1 MQKRVLEGLE
11 PNRVFYHFENI
22 CMIPHGSGN
31 EEKLCDYCE
40 EFARAHSLS
49 SIRDKANNLIIF
61 KAGTKGYENHPAIII
76 QGHLDMVCAKRDGAE
91 IDMQK
96 DPLKLK
102 TYGEYLGAEDTSLG
116 GDDGIAVAYCLALL
130 ESDDIPHPPLEIV
143 LTTDE
148 EVGMTGAFALDTSPL
163 TAKMM
168 LNIDSENE
176 GVFTVGCAGGLRI
189 NTRVAIERESVTR
202 CVAKITVGGLLGGH
216 SGVEINCGRA
226 NSNIVLG
233 KLLKAIGDQCEIS
246 LISLSGGE
254 KDNVITSLSSAEIAC
269 NTKDLEKISSLVKAF
284 EKSFKSEFGEVEK
297 GAFFILQNKGEMTVS
312 ATKKSDSDNILS
324 YISSLPFG
332 VYRMSEEIKGLVETS
347 NNFGVLLLE
356 ESSLRA
362 DFSVR
367 SSKMRERD
375 LLAEKICD
383 IAKSHGAKCEIKAP
397 YPAWE
402 YKAESHLREVM
413 VESYK
418 RLTGETPEIEIIHA
432 GLECGLFSE
441 RIEGLD
447 AVSIGPNMKEIHS
460 FNERLEISS
469 VERTWKFIKEV
480 LKNL

>member
-1 MQKRVLEGLE
+1 
-11 PNRVFYHFENI
+11 
-22 CMIPHGSGN
+22 
-31 EEKLCDYCE
+31 
-40 EFARAHSLS
+40 
-49 SIRDKANNLIIF
+49 
-61 KAGTKGYENHPAIII
+61 
-76 QGHLDMVCAKRDGAE
+76 
-91 IDMQK
+91 
-96 DPLKLK
+96 
-102 TYGEYLGAEDTSLG
+102 
-116 GDDGIAVAYCLALL
+116 
-130 ESDDIPHPPLEIV
+130 
-143 LTTDE
+143 
-148 EVGMTGAFALDTSPL
+148 
-163 TAKMM
+163 
-168 LNIDSENE
+168 
-176 GVFTVGCAGGLRI
+176 
-189 NTRVAIERESVTR
+189 
-202 CVAKITVGGLLGGH
+202 
-216 SGVEINCGRA
+216 
-226 NSNIVLG
+226 
-233 KLLKAIGDQCEIS
+233 
-246 LISLSGGE
+246 
-254 KDNVITSLSSAEIAC
+254 
-269 NTKDLEKISSLVKAF
+269 
-284 EKSFKSEFGEVEK
+284 
-297 GAFFILQNKGEMTVS
+297 MTVS

-332 VYRMSEEIKGLVETS
+332 VYKMSEEIKGLVETS